1 MRCRKSLLITVFLA
15 ACAIVSVFGGGV
27 ERSRLTGSS
36 QPMCLRHAFCGSL
49 SADTLSQ
56 VFSIADS
63 LSPGDVAPSFP
74 GGVEA
79 LERYIKD
86 NLIYPTIARENG
98 IEGRVPV
105 AFTVMPD
112 GSLSGIRLI
121 HAVDPSLDREA
132 ARLVYSMP
140 RWTPGRRHALC
151 DTPAAM
157 RCIIVLSFSLSDL
170 PARSRYSLYV
180 PVPMDTPSDVFSI
193 IDSLSPG
200 DVAPSF
206 PGGVE
211 ALERYIKDY
220 LVYPTLA
227 RENGI
232 EGSVPV
238 AFTVMPDGNLSDIRV
253 VKAVDPSLD
262 REAARLVYS
271 MPRWTPGRRHAL
283 GKKPTAIR
291 CIVVITFRLAD

>member
-15 ACAIVSVFGGGV
+15 VCAIVSVFAGGV

-36 QPMCLRHAFCGSL
+36 QPMCSRHAICGSL

-56 VFSIADS
+56 IFSIADS
-63 LSPGDVAPSFP
+63 LA
-74 GGVEA
+74 
-79 LERYIKD
+79 
-86 NLIYPTIARENG
+86 
-98 IEGRVPV
+98 
-105 AFTVMPD
+105 
-112 GSLSGIRLI
+112 
-121 HAVDPSLDREA
+121 
-132 ARLVYSMP
+132 
-140 RWTPGRRHALC
+140 
-151 DTPAAM
+151 
-157 RCIIVLSFSLSDL
+157 
-170 PARSRYSLYV
+170 
-180 PVPMDTPSDVFSI
+180 
-193 IDSLSPG
+193 PG

-232 EGSVPV
+232 EGRVPV

-262 REAARLVYS
+262 RESARIVYS

-283 GKKPTAIR
+283 GNKPAAIR

>member
-15 ACAIVSVFGGGV
+15 VCAIVSVFAGGV

-79 LERYIKD
+79 LEGYIKD
-86 NLIYPTIARENG
+86 N
-98 IEGRVPV
+98 
-105 AFTVMPD
+105 
-112 GSLSGIRLI
+112 
-121 HAVDPSLDREA
+121 
-132 ARLVYSMP
+132 
-140 RWTPGRRHALC
+140 
-151 DTPAAM
+151 
-157 RCIIVLSFSLSDL
+157 
-170 PARSRYSLYV
+170 
-180 PVPMDTPSDVFSI
+180 
-193 IDSLSPG
+193 
-200 DVAPSF
+200 
-206 PGGVE
+206 
-211 ALERYIKDY
+211 

-262 REAARLVYS
+262 RESARIVYS

>member
-36 QPMCLRHAFCGSL
+36 QPMCLRHAICGSL

-79 LERYIKD
+79 LEGYIKD
-86 NLIYPTIARENG
+86 N
-98 IEGRVPV
+98 
-105 AFTVMPD
+105 
-112 GSLSGIRLI
+112 
-121 HAVDPSLDREA
+121 
-132 ARLVYSMP
+132 
-140 RWTPGRRHALC
+140 
-151 DTPAAM
+151 
-157 RCIIVLSFSLSDL
+157 
-170 PARSRYSLYV
+170 
-180 PVPMDTPSDVFSI
+180 
-193 IDSLSPG
+193 
-200 DVAPSF
+200 
-206 PGGVE
+206 
-211 ALERYIKDY
+211 

-232 EGSVPV
+232 EGRVPV